1 MDLIVQEIK
10 KKKRC
15 LWAALQNDEI
25 SQGREADVIISSWFR

>member
-10 KKKRC
+10 KKKC

-25 SQGREADVIISSWFR
+25 SQGREADVMTSS